1 MSLPNHL
8 LLQHL
13 YTGLNKEDAHYL
25 DVTTGGSFSH
35 KTLAEGKEILDKI
48 MERTSFICKCEPP
61 RVESEVHHEEALVAE
76 NESTDIQPLDSTPKS
91 SPDPEPETPKEEDPL
106 PLEFLHSFKEDL
118 FEDFG
123 NTSNYLCQKRSPI
136 LITLFEPYEKKFFRE
151 TIKELTT
158 LLSD

>member
-1 MSLPNHL
+1 L

-61 RVESEVHHEEALVAE
+61 RVESEVHHEEALAAE
-76 NESTDIQPLDSTPKS
+76 SESTDIQPLDSTPKS
-91 SPDPEPETPKEEDPL
+91 SPDPESETPKEEDPL
-106 PLEFLHSFKEDL
+106 LWNFSIASRKIFLRTSETPRTIYVKRDHQFSSLLLNLMRRNSFKKPS
-118 FEDFG
+118 G
-123 NTSNYLCQKRSPI
+123 S
-136 LITLFEPYEKKFFRE
+136 
-151 TIKELTT
+151 
-158 LLSD
+158 